1 MSVTFKP
8 LHAIFNNIKRPSII
22 NRINLIGFV
31 LFTFSVN
38 TLAIDET
45 ESLRQRSQDKTLFTN
60 LSLDLSGKSGNS
72 DTENFEFGLYHSQ
85 RHDNHFGFI
94 MASREYAK
102 SNGAESANSS
112 FLHFRYNYYFAKE
125 KSFEVFT
132 QSNFD
137 DFRSL
142 ESRNLVGISYRQ
154 EFHKTHAFGVGL
166 FNEHEKYLVNDE
178 SANFTQTRA
187 NLYWV
192 FAKPISKYA
201 NLANTLYYQPNIE
214 EFGDWRA
221 FNKFSVNSALTEN
234 LYLKFGVLI
243 EHNSQPV
250 LDVEQTDISYRAG
263 FEFEF

>member
-1 MSVTFKP
+1 MLQQCQSFYSNFSKAKSLTTLNSKDLTALF
-8 LHAIFNNIKRPSII
+8 
-22 NRINLIGFV
+22 
-31 LFTFSVN
+31 LFTFSAH
-38 TLAIDET
+38 TMAIDET

-85 RHDNHFGFI
+85 RHDKHFGFI

-125 KSFEVFT
+125 KSFELFT

-142 ESRNLVGISYRQ
+142 ESRNLLGISYRQ
-154 EFHKTHAFGVGL
+154 EFHKTHAFGAGL
-166 FNEHEKYLVNDE
+166 FNEHEKYLVNDDPT
-178 SANFTQTRA
+178 NFTQTRA

-192 FAKPISKYA
+192 FAKPLSKYA

-221 FNKFSVNSALTEN
+221 FNKFSINSALTEN

-250 LDVEQTDISYRAG
+250 LDVEKTDISYRAG